1 MLKSRFLTILAYAIP
16 EYFLIEFDCPWNS
29 VVIAQI
35 VTLFALHLFLLTFS
49 QHPQIFIKT
58 INCIFNETTS
68 FYALSM
74 FGQISQRFLDFLSFL
89 SFFFIIFLWFFF
101 LFRFLL
107 CSLWYFIQNIF
118 ISPFLKQLEY
128 NIDLFLSDVVMENKP
143 ICSIAN
149 PRNNFVLK

>member
-35 VTLFALHLFLLTFS
+35 VTFFALHLFLLTFS

-68 FYALSM
+68 FYALSGLGG
-74 FGQISQRFLDFLSFL
+74 FSQRVLGFFNFLSFL
-89 SFFFIIFLWFFF
+89 FILFLWFFY

-107 CSLWYFIQNIF
+107 CRLWFFIQNIF
-118 ISPFLKQLEY
+118 ISPFLKQLDN
-128 NIDLFLSDVVMENKP
+128 NIDLFLSDVVMENKS
-143 ICSIAN
+143 ICSITN
-149 PRNNFVLK
+149 PRKNFVLK